1 MDGPESTSEKHRSR
15 HRKWRCDGQKMDD
28 MARHTGK
35 EENNGGAR
43 KGGSL
48 TQKQNTIDGNGGVI
62 MKTNKIK

>member
-1 MDGPESTSEKHRSR
+1 
-15 HRKWRCDGQKMDD
+15 MDD